1 MRPGTATTNRSETLK
16 YWLFKSEP
24 DTFGIDALAAQPR
37 KTTHWDGV
45 RNYQA
50 RNMMRD
56 EMKRGDLGFFYHSSC
71 AEPAVVG
78 IVKVVREGYPDHTA
92 FDSGSKYFDAD
103 SDPTDPRWFMVDVQL
118 VRRFAQPVTL
128 TELRRHAATR
138 LRDMLI
144 LRRGNRLS
152 ITPVSPAEWKFVS
165 SLAGR

>member
-1 MRPGTATTNRSETLK
+1 MN

-24 DTFGIDALAAQPR
+24 DAFSIDDLAAMPR
-37 KTTHWDGV
+37 RTTHWDGV

-71 AEPAVVG
+71 AEPG
-78 IVKVVREGYPDHTA
+78 IAGTVKVVKQGYPDHTA
-92 FDSGSKYFDAD
+92 FDPGSKYFDAD
-103 SDPTDPRWFMVDVQL
+103 SDPSNPRWYMVDLQL

-128 TELRRHAATR
+128 EMLRRNADR
-138 LRDMLI
+138 KLKDMVI

-152 ITPVSPAEWKFVS
+152 VTPVSEGEWKFINA
-165 SLAGR
+165 LAGD

>member
-1 MRPGTATTNRSETLK
+1 VK

-24 DTFGIDALAAQPR
+24 DTFSIDDLAAMPR
-37 KTTHWDGV
+37 RTTHWDGV

-71 AEPAVVG
+71 AEPG
-78 IVKVVREGYPDHTA
+78 IAGTVKVVREGYPDHTA
-92 FDSGSKYFDAD
+92 FDSASKYFDAD
-103 SDPTDPRWFMVDVQL
+103 SDPAEPRWYMVDVQL

-128 TELRRHAATR
+128 EALRRHAAGK
-138 LRDMLI
+138 LKDMLI

-152 ITPVSPAEWKFVS
+152 ITPVSATEWKFINGM
-165 SLAGR
+165 AGK

>member
-1 MRPGTATTNRSETLK
+1 VK

-24 DTFGIDALAAQPR
+24 DTFSIDDLAAMPR
-37 KTTHWDGV
+37 RTTHWDGV

-71 AEPAVVG
+71 AEPAIVG
-78 IVKVVREGYPDHTA
+78 TVKVVKEGHPDHTA

-103 SDPTDPRWFMVDVQL
+103 SDPSAPRWYMVDLQL

-128 TELRRHAATR
+128 EALRRHADGK
-138 LRDMLI
+138 LKDMLI

-152 ITPVSPAEWKFVS
+152 VTPVSAAEWKFINA
-165 SLAGR
+165 LAAK